1 MKKPTKPQLYAEVSR
16 LKSELEQSR
25 EEVSRL
31 QAEVSKLKEEL
42 EASKAEV
49 SRLKR
54 ILGLVWQSRRAARY
68 WLASAREEA
77 GQLMASLLR
86 RL

>member
-31 QAEVSKLKEEL
+31 QAEVSKLKSEL
-42 EASKAEV
+42 ETSKAEV
-49 SRLKR
+49 SRLKSV
-54 ILGLVWQSRRAARY
+54 LGKVWMSRRSARF
-68 WLASAREEA
+68 WLKGAREEVGGLITA
-77 GQLMASLLR
+77 LLSKI
-86 RL
+86 

>member
-31 QAEVSKLKEEL
+31 KSEL
-42 EASKAEV
+42 ETSKAEV
-49 SRLKR
+49 SRLKSV
-54 ILGLVWQSRRAARY
+54 LGKVWMSRRSARF
-68 WLASAREEA
+68 WLKGAREEVGGLITA
-77 GQLMASLLR
+77 LLSKI
-86 RL
+86 